1 MTQGVCCLG
10 ISGSVG
16 TSLVNVLRKFPEQFT
31 LKSFSVHTNITQ
43 AKAYIQE
50 FQPKLVCIS
59 GIAYD
64 PELKT
69 KFLETEIVYGE
80 KGLAEIV
87 SLQEVDV
94 VVTSVVGAIGFAPTE
109 VAIRKGKKIAIA
121 NKETL
126 VTFGPYIQNLLN
138 TYKTTLIPV
147 DSEHNALFQL
157 LESRKKEEVR
167 KIYLTASGGSFRD
180 WPIEKLES
188 VTVEDAL
195 KHPTWKMGP
204 KITIDSAGL
213 INKGLEVIEAHFLFG
228 VSYEQIDVVIHPE
241 SIVHGMVELI
251 DGSILAYASH
261 PDMQFPVAHSLFYPA
276 HVPNLLFE
284 RPPVSWK
291 SLQFL
296 EVNEKKY
303 PGFKIAVQ
311 AGKTG
316 GSAPAIFN
324 AANEIACDSF
334 LERKISF
341 LAIPKILEEAMQKIS
356 VSYPT
361 NSAGYLEK
369 DREAREFVHSYIQKG
384 GGKWS

>member
-1 MTQGVCCLG
+1 M
-10 ISGSVG
+10 
-16 TSLVNVLRKFPEQFT
+16 
-31 LKSFSVHTNITQ
+31 
-43 AKAYIQE
+43 
-50 FQPKLVCIS
+50 
-59 GIAYD
+59 
-64 PELKT
+64 
-69 KFLETEIVYGE
+69 
-80 KGLAEIV
+80 
-87 SLQEVDV
+87 
-94 VVTSVVGAIGFAPTE
+94 
-109 VAIRKGKKIAIA
+109 
-121 NKETL
+121 
-126 VTFGPYIQNLLN
+126 
-138 TYKTTLIPV
+138 
-147 DSEHNALFQL
+147 
-157 LESRKKEEVR
+157 
-167 KIYLTASGGSFRD
+167 
-180 WPIEKLES
+180 
-188 VTVEDAL
+188 
-195 KHPTWKMGP
+195 
-204 KITIDSAGL
+204 
-213 INKGLEVIEAHFLFG
+213 
-228 VSYEQIDVVIHPE
+228 IHPE